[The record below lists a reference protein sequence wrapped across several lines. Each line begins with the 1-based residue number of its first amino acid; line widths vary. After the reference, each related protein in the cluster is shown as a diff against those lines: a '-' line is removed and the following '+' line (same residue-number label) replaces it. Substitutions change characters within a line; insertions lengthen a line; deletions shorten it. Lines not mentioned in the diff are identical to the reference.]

1 VRQQKEVSMKKTIV
15 VVLMAVLLTSGLLVG
30 CVEGVVKGSGNLDTQ
45 EFNFSDF
52 THVEGGSRR

>member
-1 VRQQKEVSMKKTIV
+1 MKKSIV
-15 VVLMAVLLTSGLLVG
+15 AVLMAVLLTSGLLVG

-52 THVEGGSRR
+52 THVKGGSRR